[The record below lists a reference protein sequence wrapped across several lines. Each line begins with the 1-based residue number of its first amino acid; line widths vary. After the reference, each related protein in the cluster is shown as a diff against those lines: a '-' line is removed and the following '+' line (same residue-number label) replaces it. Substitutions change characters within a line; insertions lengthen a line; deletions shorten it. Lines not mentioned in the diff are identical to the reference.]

1 MSFFDDLGKKV
12 KDVAYAAGEK
22 TRDAAD
28 LAKISMA
35 IAGEQ
40 REMDKNLKAIGQWF
54 VDEYSGEIPEA
65 VRTLVEAVGA
75 SREKIAGLE
84 ASKPKKA
91 DPEPAPAEA
100 DGAKACPI
108 CGAVSD
114 SKFCPQC
121 GAPRPGPGPGRQ
133 PGKPASPPGSF
144 CTPRRV
150 PTMGPPGDFFRGI
163 LNGSRGGGSQWVTI
177 SALREK

>member
-75 SREKIAGLE
+75 SREKIAELE
-84 ASKPKKA
+84 ASKPKKE
-91 DPEPAPAEA
+91 EPAAPAET

-121 GAPRPGPGPGRQ
+121 GAPM
-133 PGKPASPPGSF
+133 
-144 CTPRRV
+144 T
-150 PTMGPPGDFFRGI
+150 
-163 LNGSRGGGSQWVTI
+163 
-177 SALREK
+177 